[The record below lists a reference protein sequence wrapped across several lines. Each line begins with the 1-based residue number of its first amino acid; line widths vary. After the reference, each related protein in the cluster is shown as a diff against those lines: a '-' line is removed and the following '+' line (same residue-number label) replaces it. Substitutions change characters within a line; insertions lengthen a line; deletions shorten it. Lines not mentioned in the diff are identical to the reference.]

1 MMALAGYVGYGS
13 RQAKMPVSK
22 RGRIIQMDAELISIL
37 LALAITA
44 IVAFPLGRPLRKK
57 SLIFYIVATV
67 ALVVYLW
74 TVFAGINTNQYR
86 WLTFMFQKGYM
97 GTFFLALVMFCGAL
111 PDGNAVKRKLLPI
124 RGELSIMSFIFYI
137 GHIVTYL
144 KSYLPMFANFGN
156 LKPTLA
162 TSLVV
167 AVILTVIF
175 LVLGITSFKFIRS
188 AMNSKVWRGIQKF
201 AYLMVALLLVH
212 IAFALGLSLTNL
224 GSTGSVHVIIYAVII
239 VLYAVLRIYKAATD
253 RKKKAAPAAE

>member
-1 MMALAGYVGYGS
+1 
-13 RQAKMPVSK
+13 
-22 RGRIIQMDAELISIL
+22 MDAELISIL

-44 IVAFPLGRPLRKK
+44 IVAFPLGRPLRKQ
-57 SLIFYIVATV
+57 SVVFYIIATV
-67 ALVVYLW
+67 ALIVYLW

-86 WLTFMFQKGYM
+86 WLTFMFQKGYL

-188 AMNSKVWRGIQKF
+188 AMNSKVWRFIQKF

-212 IAFALGLSLTNL
+212 IAFALGLSLSNL
-224 GSTGSVHVIIYAVII
+224 GSTGSVHVIIYAIII
-239 VLYAVLRIYKAATD
+239 VVYAALRISKAVAD
-253 RKKKAAPAAE
+253 RKKKAAPVEE

>member
-1 MMALAGYVGYGS
+1 
-13 RQAKMPVSK
+13 
-22 RGRIIQMDAELISIL
+22 MDAELISIL
-37 LALAITA
+37 LAIVITA
-44 IVAFPLGRPLRKK
+44 VVAFPLGRQLRKK
-57 SLIFYIVATV
+57 SVIFYIVAVV
-67 ALVVYLW
+67 ALAVYLW

-86 WLTFMFQKGYM
+86 WLTFMFQKAYLGS
-97 GTFFLALVMFCGAL
+97 FFLALVMFCGAL
-111 PDGNAVKRKLLPI
+111 PDGNAVKRRLLPI

-201 AYLMVALLLVH
+201 AYLMVALLVVH
-212 IAFALGLSLTNL
+212 VALALGLSLANL
-224 GSTGSVHVIIYAVII
+224 GSTGSIHVIVYV
-239 VLYAVLRIYKAATD
+239 VLVAIYAVLRIYKAVGDKA
-253 RKKKAAPAAE
+253 KKAEKAAGEPAAE

>member
-1 MMALAGYVGYGS
+1 
-13 RQAKMPVSK
+13 
-22 RGRIIQMDAELISIL
+22 MDAELISIL
-37 LALAITA
+37 LAIVITA
-44 IVAFPLGRPLRKK
+44 VVAFPLGRQLRKK
-57 SLIFYIVATV
+57 SVIFYIVAVV
-67 ALVVYLW
+67 ALVAYLW

-86 WLTFMFQKGYM
+86 WLTFMFQKAYLGS
-97 GTFFLALVMFCGAL
+97 FFLALVMFCGAL
-111 PDGNAVKRKLLPI
+111 PDGNAVKRRLLPI

-201 AYLMVALLLVH
+201 AYLMVALLVVH
-212 IAFALGLSLTNL
+212 VALALGLSLANL
-224 GSTGSVHVIIYAVII
+224 GSTGSIHVIVYVVLVVI
-239 VLYAVLRIYKAATD
+239 YAVLRIYKAVSDKA
-253 RKKKAAPAAE
+253 KKAEKAAGEPAAE

>member
-1 MMALAGYVGYGS
+1 
-13 RQAKMPVSK
+13 
-22 RGRIIQMDAELISIL
+22 MDAELISIL
-37 LALAITA
+37 LAIVITA
-44 IVAFPLGRPLRKK
+44 VVAFPLGRQLRKK
-57 SLIFYIVATV
+57 SVIFYIVAVV
-67 ALVVYLW
+67 ALVAYLW

-86 WLTFMFQKGYM
+86 WLTFMFQKAYLGS
-97 GTFFLALVMFCGAL
+97 FFLALVMFCGAL
-111 PDGNAVKRKLLPI
+111 PDGNAVKRRLLPI

-201 AYLMVALLLVH
+201 AYLMVALLVVH
-212 IAFALGLSLTNL
+212 VALALGLSLANL
-224 GSTGSVHVIIYAVII
+224 GSTGSIHVIVYV
-239 VLYAVLRIYKAATD
+239 VLVAIYAVLRIYKAVSD
-253 RKKKAAPAAE
+253 RKKRAEKAAE